1 MSKTCN
7 SYSKGQHIFREG
19 DRVFGLFFIKEGRV
33 KIVSSGFNN
42 REQIARLATNGHI
55 IGHRG
60 YGNEL
65 YPVSAIAL
73 DETYVCF
80 VDNSTIYDAFM
91 NNAKFT
97 YELMLFYSTELRK
110 AELRLRYLAQMTMR
124 EKIAGALLYMLDIFG
139 EDEQDGSLNVSLSR
153 QELADLAGTTAE
165 QVSRELTSFEKESI
179 IAKHSRKLILLN
191 HEELNKILSS
201 HNMRIAASSWA
212 AI

>member
-80 VDNSTIYDAFM
+80 VDNSTIY
-91 NNAKFT
+91 
-97 YELMLFYSTELRK
+97 ELMLFYSTELRK

-124 EKIAGALLYMLDIFG
+124 EKIAGALLYLLDIFG